1 MPRGAAVLTMS
12 AGRPRVYI
20 ALPILDD
27 ALARIEAECAV
38 ERFRGDG
45 RPSRDELLAALA
57 EAEGVLG
64 SAQLQI
70 DAEALASSPRL
81 RVVSNFGVGFD
92 NADISAATQRGIVLW
107 NTPRGLS
114 DAVADL
120 TLGLILSLARR
131 LPESERFVRE
141 GRWLP
146 GATMS
151 LGTDVAGKTL
161 GIVGLGRIGQ
171 AVARRAQAFG
181 MAVVFHDQRQEPPAD
196 VAYCAYRDFSSL
208 LSESDFVSLHVNL
221 TPETEHLIGARELA
235 MMKSSAYLI
244 NTARGGVVDQAALVD
259 ALGEQRIAGAA
270 LDVFEQEP
278 LAADEPILNL
288 PNVIL
293 LPHIGSGTVETRSA
307 MLDLAIDNLLA
318 VLRGERPPCP
328 VNPEALGQKR

>member
-1 MPRGAAVLTMS
+1 
-12 AGRPRVYI
+12 
-20 ALPILDD
+20 
-27 ALARIEAECAV
+27 
-38 ERFRGDG
+38 
-45 RPSRDELLAALA
+45 
-57 EAEGVLG
+57 
-64 SAQLQI
+64 
-70 DAEALASSPRL
+70 
-81 RVVSNFGVGFD
+81 
-92 NADISAATQRGIVLW
+92 
-107 NTPRGLS
+107 
-114 DAVADL
+114 
-120 TLGLILSLARR
+120 
-131 LPESERFVRE
+131 
-141 GRWLP
+141 
-146 GATMS
+146 
-151 LGTDVAGKTL
+151 KTL

-181 MAVVFHDQRQEPPAD
+181 MAVVFYDQRQEPPAD
-196 VAYCAYRDFSSL
+196 AGFCAYRDLDAL
-208 LSESDFVSLHVNL
+208 LSESDFVSLHLNL

-235 MMKSSAYLI
+235 MMKPSAYLI
-244 NTARGGVVDQAALVD
+244 NTARGGVVDQAALVA